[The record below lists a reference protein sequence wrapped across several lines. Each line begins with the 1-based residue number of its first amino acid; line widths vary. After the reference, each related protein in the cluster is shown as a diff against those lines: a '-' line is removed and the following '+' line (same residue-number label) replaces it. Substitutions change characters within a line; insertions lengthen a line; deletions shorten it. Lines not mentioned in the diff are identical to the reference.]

1 MTSPITAREHAAHL
15 IDALLGN
22 RREGGPPDKEA
33 ARLDPRDERFAAE
46 IAHGVVRH
54 LSRVD
59 WIVAH
64 AAGKE
69 IERIVPPALA
79 AARIGVFQLLFT
91 PSVPAYAAVSAS
103 VDLARTLAP
112 QTAGFVNWLL
122 RRVGEDAINQPR
134 RENFSDELAWL
145 ATCHSFP
152 HWIIRRWVKRLGAPE
167 AVQLLEAMN
176 THPPPHLRV
185 NRLRATSTAVSS
197 ALVAAGFEIEPG
209 HFAPDALRVRG
220 PGALTGTAPFREGAI
235 YFQDES
241 SQLAALV
248 LAPRVGERI
257 LDACTGVGGKA
268 TQIAELSGNGA
279 TILAVDQDSG
289 RLARLA
295 ENARRLDAKGIEPR
309 RGDLLDPGTCG
320 DERFDAV
327 LLDAPCSSLGT
338 IPRHPEIKWAKRA
351 SDPKRLAELQLR
363 LLERSAELLAPG
375 GRIVFSTCSTE
386 PEEGEEVIS
395 RFLKT
400 RQGFR
405 VAKIGAHPSVVGEI
419 RNIEDLLTSRGF
431 LRTWPHRH
439 GIGGAFVAL
448 LTKETM

>member
-1 MTSPITAREHAAHL
+1 MTSPITAREHAARL

-22 RREGGPPDKEA
+22 RREGGPRDAEA
-33 ARLDPRDERFAAE
+33 ARLEPRDERFAAE

-79 AARIGVFQLLFT
+79 AARIGVYQLLFT

-122 RRVGEDAINQPR
+122 RRVGEDAVNQPQR
-134 RENFSDELAWL
+134 GDFSDELAWL
-145 ATCHSFP
+145 ATFHSFP
-152 HWIIRRWVKRLGAPE
+152 HWLVRRWVKRLGAAE
-167 AVQLLEAMN
+167 AAQLLEAMN

-185 NRLRATSTAVSS
+185 NRLRATSAEVSD
-197 ALVAAGFEIEPG
+197 ALVASGFEIESG
-209 HFAPDALRVRG
+209 RFAPDALRVRG
-220 PGALTGTAPFREGAI
+220 AGALTETASFREGAI

-248 LAPRVGERI
+248 LAPRAGERI

-268 TQIAELSGNGA
+268 TQLAELSGNAA
-279 TILAVDQDSG
+279 TVVAVDQDSG
-289 RLARLA
+289 RLSRLA
-295 ENARRLDAKGIEPR
+295 ENAHRLGAKGIESR
-309 RGDLLDPGTCG
+309 RGDLLDPATCG
-320 DERFDAV
+320 DERFHAV

-351 SDPKRLAELQLR
+351 SDPKRLAELQLQ
-363 LLERSAELLAPG
+363 LLERSADLLVPG

-386 PEEGEEVIS
+386 PEEGEEVIT

-400 RQGFR
+400 RPGFR
-405 VAKIGAHPSVVGEI
+405 VAKIGAQPSAAATI
-419 RNIEDLLTSRGF
+419 RNLGDLLTSRGF

-448 LTKETM
+448 LTNNPG